1 MFPRY
6 TRSEQQAD
14 RYIHVI
20 GVPLGAAALASIL
33 ATAIGRGATAPAI
46 GLILYGCAL
55 LAMLACS
62 ALYNLTPPS
71 PRKALLRRLDHAAIF
86 IMIAGTYTPFLLI
99 PAHGVAAGRLLAW
112 VWAAA
117 IAGAAMKL
125 LRPRRLERLSVALYL
140 LLGWSFLLILDEL
153 LIALPRPA
161 LLLLAAGGL
170 LYTGG
175 VAFHLL
181 DRLPYHNAIWH
192 ALVLAAAACH
202 YAAIM
207 GYVAS

>member
-6 TRSEQQAD
+6 TRAEQRAD
-14 RYIHVI
+14 RCVHLI
-20 GVPLGAAALASIL
+20 GVPLGGLGLAAIL
-33 ATAIGRGATAPAI
+33 ATAPGRGATAPAI
-46 GLILYGCAL
+46 GLLVYGCAL
-55 LAMLACS
+55 VAMLACS

-99 PAHGVAAGRLLAW
+99 PMRSAATDRLLAW

-117 IAGAAMKL
+117 IAGAAAKL
-125 LRPRRLERLSVALYL
+125 LRPQRLERLSVAFYL
-140 LLGWSFLLILDEL
+140 LLGWSFLLILDEML
-153 LIALPRPA
+153 AALPRPA

-170 LYTGG
+170 LYTAGA
-175 VAFHLL
+175 AFHLL
-181 DRLPYHNAIWH
+181 DRLPYHNAVWH